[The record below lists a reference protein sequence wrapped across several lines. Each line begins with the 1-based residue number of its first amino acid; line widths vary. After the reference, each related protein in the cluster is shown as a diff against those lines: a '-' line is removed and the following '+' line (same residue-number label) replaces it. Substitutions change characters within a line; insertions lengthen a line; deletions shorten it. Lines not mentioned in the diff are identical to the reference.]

1 MTVVVVSI
9 AIVIL
14 CMPRWLAPLMRRLDP
29 HEAVRISVVAVAIGA
44 FLVELSFVLFA
55 VPAVFSAFGVR
66 SLAVS
71 CHQCHHET
79 IINAMP
85 EITATMMVA
94 IGRLGAKWI
103 PLFGSR

>member
-1 MTVVVVSI
+1 MSLFYAFFADHSAIATKLFNEPIEPMTLSN
-9 AIVIL
+9 
-14 CMPRWLAPLMRRLDP
+14 MRQL
-29 HEAVRISVVAVAIGA
+29 
-44 FLVELSFVLFA
+44 
-55 VPAVFSAFGVR
+55 GVQ